1 MSESPSE
8 REVALHL
15 ARLYE
20 QGFGGRARGRYRI
33 SLKHLKSLMK
43 RRRLLPRQQRR
54 IAEELYELGYVLI
67 DMENFFVVLSQGTFG
82 SYRRVNE
89 RAVTDLAQSGGVA

>member
-1 MSESPSE
+1 MSDSPSE
-8 REVALHL
+8 REVAALL

-20 QGFGGRARGRYRI
+20 QGFGGRERGRYRI

-43 RRRLLPRQQRR
+43 RRRLLPRQQHR

-67 DMENFFVVLSQGTFG
+67 DMESFFVVLSQGTFG

-89 RAVTDLAQSGGVA
+89 RAVTDLAQPGSVT